1 MAFIISRFDGDLTEA
16 RQHPGE
22 LQQGLR
28 ALHQREVGQPDL
40 LDELELDKLRHAV
53 GLAHP
58 EHASDDVLRAVAKL
72 ECFVYIRLDTVVQ
85 HVLDQDRIGLVTNLN
100 EVFKS
105 KQDTFISRAYL
116 KNIFGL
122 DKTKSLECGL
132 KVVKGLPH
140 VPLGREH
147 HVRELGVA
155 EHPSFSQP
163 RLR

>member
-58 EHASDDVLRAVAKL
+58 EHASDDVLRAVAELPEVVQQL
-72 ECFVYIRLDTVVQ
+72 ECFVYIGLDAVVQ

-105 KQDTFISRAYL
+105 KQDAFISRAYL
-116 KNIFGL
+116 EHIFGL

-147 HVRELGVA
+147 HVREL
-155 EHPSFSQP
+155 
-163 RLR
+163 